1 MDIKSFDYLYFMG
14 LFLSQR
20 VSLKDDKVF
29 PIFTYTYR
37 GKKTRVYSGI
47 NCKVSDWDTDKKK
60 VKRSDNEHKI
70 KNLAI
75 DTTKSKLEGVI
86 NRYKINDEI
95 LTVELFKLEIQKI
108 EYRKESKSI
117 SALPLLILIQDWER
131 EYISDKGIEK
141 STKKKTTSV
150 VKDIKSYIE
159 EVEKKSKR
167 TMMIDD
173 LNDDFS
179 RDFMIWLF
187 NKPILRPRVNE
198 FGEKEIQIGL
208 QPHTVARRFQY
219 LLTFCKWYRKQSKE
233 YVTITVPREL
243 KRSLVVSDDE
253 DPIFLHQR
261 ELQKVVEFRDFD
273 YRIPKTLESG
283 EIEWVDSDLYH
294 KHLKRQGDNK
304 SDEKKG
310 VLSLIHERTRY
321 GLIPYT
327 TYEVYK
333 DIFVFLCSVG
343 CRYGDAMNMK
353 VGNFHQ
359 TKRRPTSTIEK
370 GVEGY
375 FKYYQSKTKTESI
388 PRINEVSFQLYK
400 KYSRGK
406 KKSDFLFPRTEM
418 GNTISDVKFNKH
430 IKIICSIIGL
440 NRSVTVRKLGVSGK
454 ELRNESLP
462 LHKVISSHSGRR
474 TFIYHMVMDGNYNT
488 QELKRMVGHRTDRI
502 FHSYYKLKEEIHN
515 KPNTPFLK
523 SIKTEPSVLSVSHQ
537 VSEDSDDKIE
547 KLKSDFKQ
555 GLISKELFEKMY
567 EKLML
572 S

>member
-1 MDIKSFDYLYFMG
+1 MG
-14 LFLSQR
+14 LFLTQR
-20 VSLKDDKVF
+20 ISNKDDKVF
-29 PIFTYTYR
+29 PLFTYAFR
-37 GKKTRVYSGI
+37 GKKTRVFSGI
-47 NCKVSDWDTDKKK
+47 NCKIDDWDLEKKK
-60 VKRSDNEHKI
+60 VKRGDVDHKL
-70 KNLAI
+70 KNLSI
-75 DTTKSKLEGVI
+75 DTTRSKLESIV
-86 NRYKINDEI
+86 NRYKVNDEI

-108 EYRKESKSI
+108 EYKKESKSI

-131 EYISDKGIEK
+131 EYLSDKGIEN
-141 STKKKTTSV
+141 STKKKTKSV
-150 VKDIKSYIE
+150 VKDIKTYIE
-159 EVEKKSKR
+159 ETENKTKR
-167 TMMIDD
+167 RLMIDD

-179 RDFMIWLF
+179 RDFMVWLF
-187 NKPILRPRVNE
+187 NKPMSRNRIDEN
-198 FGEKEIQIGL
+198 GEIEPQRGL
-208 QPHTVARRFQY
+208 QPHTVSRRFQY

-233 YVTITVPREL
+233 YITVKMPREL

-253 DPIFLHQR
+253 DPIFLFQK
-261 ELQKVVEFRDFD
+261 ELQKVVEFTDFD
-273 YRIPKTLESG
+273 YRKPITHENG
-283 EIEWVDSDLYH
+283 EIEWIDSNDYY
-294 KHLKRQGDNK
+294 KHLKRQGDNQSSK
-304 SDEKKG
+304 KKG
-310 VLSLIHERTRY
+310 VLSLIHEKTRY

-359 TKRRPTSTIEK
+359 TKRRSTSTIEK

-375 FKYYQSKTKTESI
+375 FKYYQAKTKTESI

-406 KKSDFLFPRTEM
+406 KRSDYLFPRTEM
-418 GNTISDVKFNKH
+418 GNVISDVKFNKH
-430 IKIICSIIGL
+430 IKIICEIIGL
-440 NRSVTVRKLGVSGK
+440 NRSVTIRKLGLGGK
-454 ELRNESLP
+454 EIRSQTLP

-474 TFIYHMVMDGNYNT
+474 SYIYHMVMDGNYNT

-523 SIKTEPSVLSVSHQ
+523 SLKSDSNSILSTPIENTESNEVSRI
-537 VSEDSDDKIE
+537 D
-547 KLKSDFKQ
+547 KLKEDFKQ

-567 EKLML
+567 EKLMM